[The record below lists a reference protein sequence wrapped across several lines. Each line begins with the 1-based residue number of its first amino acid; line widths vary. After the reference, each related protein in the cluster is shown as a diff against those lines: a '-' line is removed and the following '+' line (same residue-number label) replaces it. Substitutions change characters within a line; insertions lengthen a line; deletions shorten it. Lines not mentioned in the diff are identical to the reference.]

1 MPVPP
6 VAPWIGA
13 PQPSPWDPQP
23 VEISPDTPLDDLL
36 VEFGQTKPLAD
47 SYTRNAEVFTKR
59 AAELKA
65 AITAAV
71 LRDELERAKAQRDL
85 DGTGLKADHELLDL
99 LDEDDP
105 ACGLTPEQR
114 ALANRLLP
122 GTPNYA

>member
-1 MPVPP
+1 MPFPP
-6 VAPWIGA
+6 VAPAPWIGA
-13 PQPSPWDPQP
+13 PPPSPWDPQP

-65 AITAAV
+65 AITAAIV
-71 LRDELERAKAQRDL
+71 REYVGDS
-85 DGTGLKADHELLDL
+85 L

-105 ACGLTPEQR
+105 ARGLTPEQR
-114 ALANRLLP
+114 AFADRLLP